1 LQRGLAVPLQQFQAD
16 GEELIMAGLPW
27 YLLALGIILVVV
39 GTLLAGLGGG
49 SASNRAI
56 DPRMKDEDI
65 ARLMNR
71 GEGNWL
77 ANTLVLLGLVL
88 IAVSVVWR
96 IVRIFV

>member
-1 LQRGLAVPLQQFQAD
+1 
-16 GEELIMAGLPW
+16 MAGLPW

-39 GTLLAGLGGG
+39 GALLAGIGGG
-49 SASNRAI
+49 GASNRAI

-65 ARLMNR
+65 TRLLNR

-77 ANTLVLLGLVL
+77 AGALIALGLVCV
-88 IAVSVVWR
+88 AVSVVWR